1 MYRSYADSGRAKRD
15 LDVDP
20 EELLALM
27 TLLEAERKQNKVHE
41 QSRHVKPSCT
51 DTMFKFIFINQWPRR
66 SHYGGKRGGG
76 GARSLDGEKWGTR
89 NLFWLYPVHIAAV

>member
-27 TLLEAERKQNKVHE
+27 TLLEAERKQKVHE
-41 QSRHVKPSCT
+41 QSRHVT
-51 DTMFKFIFINQWPRR
+51 DLHRICDIEIYVYYSVAAMVTLPGVRR
-66 SHYGGKRGGG
+66 IARRNGKNGEHETSLGQTVHYIVQ
-76 GARSLDGEKWGTR
+76 
-89 NLFWLYPVHIAAV
+89 FF